1 MFTPGARQ
9 RRWWIRADVNF
20 CAATFAA
27 GKPSCAPPWSRPEP
41 YFLEHCNGCGECI
54 AACAHGL
61 IARGSGGYPEI
72 HFGHGACS
80 FCGDCARR
88 CPEGAL
94 VYASSRPPWDI
105 RAGVTAQCLTHQ
117 GVECRVCG
125 EQCEAGAIR
134 FRFAPGGVAQ
144 PQVDPAV
151 CNGCGACV
159 APCPVQAISI
169 YHAREQG
176 AGHANPVEEVVCT

>member
-1 MFTPGARQ
+1 MAKAMVDISRRRFLRGDFRRRQ
-9 RRWWIRADVNF
+9 TVVR
-20 CAATFAA
+20 
-27 GKPSCAPPWSRPEP
+27 PPWSLSESE
-41 YFLEHCNGCGECI
+41 FLEQCNGCGECL

-72 HFGHGACS
+72 RFEHGACTL
-80 FCGDCARR
+80 CGDCARR

-94 VYASSRPPWDI
+94 VYAPSRSPWDI
-105 RAGVTAQCLTHQ
+105 KAGVTAQCLTHQ

-125 EQCEAGAIR
+125 EQCEPGAIR
-134 FRFAPGGVAQ
+134 FRFAAGGVAQ
-144 PQVDPAV
+144 PQVEPAV

-169 YHAREQG
+169 YHARDQA
-176 AGHANPVEEVVCT
+176 AGHANPLEEVVCT